1 MDKKTELEMK
11 KAKLEQI
18 RKRKV
23 IKSSLSAL
31 ILIDIVYIEWINEGW
46 DN

>member
-18 RKRKV
+18 RQRKV
-23 IKSSLSAL
+23 IIFYFS
-31 ILIDIVYIEWINEGW
+31 IPTIRFVYF
-46 DN
+46 